1 MNDINTKQNEERIL
15 KYLFAQRYLYS
26 KAKEKFNISF
36 IVSIIILILG
46 LIPSFSDTIFMAF
59 ITAIGIILSFVMQ
72 LINNNKRKLAVDFQE
87 YVDRYLFGFKI
98 DKKNITNL
106 NKLEEISNELII
118 SNANE
123 YRKEIDPRNRHGVY
137 NWYTDVSLL
146 PLNVARVVCQNENVR
161 WENRQRGLYS
171 NIIIVVILAI
181 MLIFGVKIYIF
192 KEKWYNIFCV
202 FPIIFEFFKVL
213 LANHN
218 VIKSINNAQEN
229 INDLYLNIEEK
240 KNKYSK
246 RKFKDESLNIQQ
258 CIKDYRLNNISIP
271 DFIYKKMKEK
281 EQIKST
287 EFITLRV
294 QNILNNL

>member
-46 LIPSFSDTIFMAF
+46 LIPSFSDTIFMVF

-123 YRKEIDPRNRHGVY
+123 YRKEIDPSNRHGVY

-146 PLNVARVVCQNENVR
+146 PLDVARVVCQNENVR

-171 NIIIVVILAI
+171 NIIIVVILVT
-181 MLIFGVKIYIF
+181 MLIFGIKIYIF
-192 KEKWYNIFCV
+192 KEKWYNIFCI

-218 VIKSINNAQEN
+218 VIKSIKNAQEA

-258 CIKDYRLNNISIP
+258 CIKGYRLNNISIP

-294 QNILNNL
+294 QNILNNF